1 MVGFLKPNDLKLWF
15 LQTNGD
21 SDLMQTFCGEL
32 VTIVVWFRIITGN
45 QWNSDGLA
53 DFVGSEW
60 LVTVNHG
67 KSINSWHFSSCFLG
81 ICQGFCFRIQEMW
94 NDWQLLMAEC
104 WGLQG
109 CWKKQTCESPA
120 QLVVMLQCQ
129 CLLLSRWFGL
139 AVLMET
145 HWDPADLI
153 WILCV
158 IDTSVNWVYLGM
170 TWSGSSSKFSKR
182 ARFSQV
188 LPHGHH

>member
-1 MVGFLKPNDLKLWF
+1 MISADQWRQWPHADLLWRVGDHSCVLSDHYWKPLEFWWTCWF
-15 LQTNGD
+15 
-21 SDLMQTFCGEL
+21 CW
-32 VTIVVWFRIITGN
+32 VVNR
-45 QWNSDGLA
+45 
-53 DFVGSEW
+53 
-60 LVTVNHG
+60 G

-129 CLLLSRWFGL
+129 CLLLSRWFGR